1 MKQGIQFNMKHIYNN
16 YRYAVAFLGVGCV
29 NIHIEEVIYKLVVKD
44 DDRWSD
50 IPWWV
55 PQLRLPS
62 FPPPCSMYCRCHLD
76 KTIKHCDPYSRGV
89 CKSLILVG
97 PMWRFVC
104 ETFSVLSRKN
114 PHSHICRSSHTNSS
128 WYFSATRG

>member
-44 DDRWSD
+44 DDGWSD

-62 FPPPCSMYCRCHLD
+62 FPPPAPCTAAATWTKQSN
-76 KTIKHCDPYSRGV
+76 TVI
-89 CKSLILVG
+89 LIAVE
-97 PMWRFVC
+97 FV
-104 ETFSVLSRKN
+104 N
-114 PHSHICRSSHTNSS
+114 H
-128 WYFSATRG
+128 

>member
-1 MKQGIQFNMKHIYNN
+1 MKHIYN
-16 YRYAVAFLGVGCV
+16 YRCALALLGVGCV

-44 DDRWSD
+44 DDGWSD

-62 FPPPCSMYCRCHLD
+62 FPQMLHVLPLGQNNQTGHILILMAL
-76 KTIKHCDPYSRGV
+76 V

-97 PMWRFVC
+97 PIYGGLFVKHFLSC
-104 ETFSVLSRKN
+104 LAYLQIFS
-114 PHSHICRSSHTNSS
+114 
-128 WYFSATRG
+128 Y